1 MAKNNKRT
9 TVDFFKDITVAVD
22 EYVSTAQERENK
34 VVTCPHCVA
43 QAFLSN
49 NTTALTA
56 DIINLSKKDLRK
68 FLSEIADF
76 TVRMKAMALTAESI
90 FSLTAQVL
98 EEEVD
103 KVLVEEKS
111 GNT

>member
-9 TVDFFKDITVAVD
+9 TADFFKDVSIAVD
-22 EYVSTAQERENK
+22 EYVSTAQEKENK
-34 VVTCPHCVA
+34 VVVCPHCVA
-43 QAFLSN
+43 GTFLDR

-56 DIINLSKKDLRK
+56 DIINLSKNDLRK

-76 TVRMKAMALTAESI
+76 TVRMKAMAFTAESV
-90 FSLTAQVL
+90 FELTAQVL

-103 KVLVEEKS
+103 KVLVEEK
-111 GNT
+111 GKA

>member
-1 MAKNNKRT
+1 MTKNNRT
-9 TVDFFKDITVAVD
+9 TADFFKDISVAID
-22 EYVSTAQERENK
+22 EYVSTAHEKENK

-56 DIINLSKKDLRK
+56 DIINLSKNDLRK
-68 FLSEIADF
+68 LITEIADF
-76 TVRMKAMALTAESI
+76 NVRMQAMSFTAEGI
-90 FSLTAQVL
+90 FELTAQVF

-103 KVLVEEKS
+103 KVLAEEK
-111 GNT
+111 GKV

>member
-1 MAKNNKRT
+1 MTKNNKRT
-9 TVDFFKDITVAVD
+9 TADFFKDVSIAVD
-22 EYVSTAQERENK
+22 EYVSIAQEKENK

-56 DIINLSKKDLRK
+56 DIINLSKDDLRN
-68 FLSEIADF
+68 FLTEIADF
-76 TVRMKAMALTAESI
+76 TVRMKAMAFTAENI
-90 FSLTAQVL
+90 FELTAQVL

-103 KVLVEEKS
+103 KVLVEEK
-111 GNT
+111 GKG

>member
-1 MAKNNKRT
+1 MTNKNKRT
-9 TVDFFKDITVAVD
+9 TAEFFKDITVAVD
-22 EYVSTAQERENK
+22 EYVSTAQEKENK

-56 DIINLSKKDLRK
+56 DIINLSKNDLRK
-68 FLSEIADF
+68 LITEIADF
-76 TVRMKAMALTAESI
+76 NVRMQAMSFTAENI
-90 FSLTAQVL
+90 FELTAQVL

-103 KVLVEEKS
+103 KVLVEEK
-111 GNT
+111 GKA